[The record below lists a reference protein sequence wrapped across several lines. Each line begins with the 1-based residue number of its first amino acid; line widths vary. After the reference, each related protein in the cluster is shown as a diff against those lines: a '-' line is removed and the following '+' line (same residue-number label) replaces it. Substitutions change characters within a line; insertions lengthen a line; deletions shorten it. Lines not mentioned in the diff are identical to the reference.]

1 MPQEVPSL
9 QTPHSSIRFPAFR
22 QAESSGEMDPDQA
35 SESGFPVQMKAGL
48 LVFCGACRDESSMP
62 VAVAGIGD
70 PGPQECASLERTGI
84 SDPGYSKSQTGCLH
98 HVA

>member
-1 MPQEVPSL
+1 
-9 QTPHSSIRFPAFR
+9 
-22 QAESSGEMDPDQA
+22 
-35 SESGFPVQMKAGL
+35 
-48 LVFCGACRDESSMP
+48 MP

-98 HVA
+98 HVAFVVAAVYDRRRSQSAATEIVRLCQADVVDQACLAEENSQ